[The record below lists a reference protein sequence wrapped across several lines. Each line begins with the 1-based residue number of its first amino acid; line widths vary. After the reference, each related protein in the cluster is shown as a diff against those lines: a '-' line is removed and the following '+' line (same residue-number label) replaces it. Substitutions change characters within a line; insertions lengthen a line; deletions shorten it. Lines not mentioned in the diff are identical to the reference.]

1 MRGAP
6 KTSHSKQILSLLIS
20 RIKLD
25 LGNLSPFSF
34 FLPQMVSVTGRKLR
48 KLPGH
53 HQPHEVSVKLLLGA
67 WNPPGYPGPKE
78 WVSWESR
85 RHLWLLLI
93 SPYPLGSFTT
103 VGRLGGKWKWV
114 SLDTHFWLIFFLSSC
129 LLQKGNL
136 FSLQSKAQGH
146 TGLD

>member
-1 MRGAP
+1 MGAP

-20 RIKLD
+20 RIKLT

-34 FLPQMVSVTGRKLR
+34 FLPQMVSVTGRKLG

-53 HQPHEVSVKLLLGA
+53 HQPHEISVKFLLGA

-78 WVSWESR
+78 WVLVLRVLQTSLVTANLSLSSGQFY
-85 RHLWLLLI
+85 H
-93 SPYPLGSFTT
+93 SGH
-103 VGRLGGKWKWV
+103 VGGKV
-114 SLDTHFWLIFFLSSC
+114 EMGEPRHSLLTYFFLSSS

-136 FSLQSKAQGH
+136 FSSSLRCKV
-146 TGLD
+146 TMD